1 MAPLPSHI
9 GPAIAYRHRGETHL
23 NLSNRCPT
31 RCVFCLRRV
40 NGMFFEG
47 RDMGLGAREP
57 NAKAV
62 LAAIDDDGGLGQA
75 LVFSG
80 FGEPTAR
87 LKVLTE
93 VGREAAR
100 RWPDTPR
107 RLQTIGLGSRLNGR
121 DIVPEL
127 LGAVDAVS
135 VSLNTGD
142 PQTWLELHEPWD
154 AFRRR
159 GFEDCLDFARACA
172 AAGLPTTITAVDL
185 PQNDW
190 APVARLA
197 QTLGADFKLL
207 PVVV

>member
-1 MAPLPSHI
+1 VAPTIHA

-40 NGMFFEG
+40 RGMFFEG

-62 LAAIDDDGGLGQA
+62 LAAIDDEGGPGKA

-80 FGEPTAR
+80 FGEPTYR
-87 LKVLTE
+87 VKVLTE
-93 VGREAAR
+93 VGREAAK
-100 RWPDTPR
+100 RWPGTPR

-127 LGAVDAVS
+127 LGAVDEVS
-135 VSLNTGD
+135 VSLDTSD
-142 PQTWLELHEPWD
+142 PRTWTSLHEPWD
-154 AFRRR
+154 AFRRH
-159 GFEDCLDFARACA
+159 GFEDCLGFTRACA
-172 AAGLPTTITAVDL
+172 AAGLQTTITAVDL

-190 APVARLA
+190 AAVARLA
-197 QTLGADFKLL
+197 STLGVDFKLL
-207 PVVV
+207 PLIV